1 MGLSAQREGSKGK
14 ENMEAVHN
22 TTRRPFSTAI
32 LVATLSVIGILG
44 LGCAGSIPNLVV
56 NPSAVNFG
64 SLKVGASAPVTVTVS
79 NRGPFAITIAQVS
92 ASLAQVSVSGMSLPA
107 TLLPGQGT
115 HITVVFSPNAA
126 QNYSGMLRFSESS
139 GQSVLA
145 RLIGTGVREEP
156 SGSSPLSV
164 SASSVA
170 FGSTPTGNAATQTV
184 TVSNTGSSNITIAGL
199 TLSGAG
205 FSANGI
211 PSGTMLA
218 PGQST
223 VLTVVFDPAAAGSVS
238 GSIIINTDV
247 AGSPVISLSGAG
259 SNSVATSVTLH
270 WQPSASPSVAG
281 YNVYRST
288 TPGNELD
295 TSPINPTLVMG
306 DSYTDTN
313 IANGAVYYY
322 QVVAVNLSDI
332 QSEGSNE
339 ASAAVP

>member
-1 MGLSAQREGSKGK
+1 
-14 ENMEAVHN
+14 MEAVYN
-22 TTRRPFSTAI
+22 AGRRPFSVAI
-32 LVATLSVIGILG
+32 LIATLFVIGILL

-64 SLKVGASAPVTVTVS
+64 SLKVGASAPVIVTVS

-92 ASLAQVSVSGMSLPA
+92 ASLSQVSVSGMSMPA

-115 HITVVFSPNAA
+115 NITVVFSPNAA
-126 QNYSGMLRFSESS
+126 QNYSGMLRFAESS
-139 GQSVLA
+139 GQTVLA
-145 RLIGTGVREEP
+145 RFVGKGVRGE
-156 SGSSPLSV
+156 SSSSSPLSV

-170 FGSTPTGNAATQTV
+170 FGSTPIGNAATQTV

-205 FSANGI
+205 FSANGVQ
-211 PSGTMLA
+211 SGTTLA

-223 VLTVVFDPAAAGSVS
+223 VLTVVFDPSSAGSVS
-238 GSIIINTDV
+238 GSVTLNTDI

-270 WQPSASPSVAG
+270 RQPSASPSVAG

-288 TPGNELD
+288 VPGDELD
-295 TSPINPTLVMG
+295 TSPINPTLVTG

-322 QVVAVNLSDI
+322 QVVAVDSSDV
-332 QSEGSNE
+332 QSSGSNE